1 MNGIRHTA
9 AASAGWLGVDWGS
22 IGLVFVVGL
31 VATLVIV
38 GLYTAGIRLLAVGA
52 PDIRLGAE
60 GDPEGREAVVSERV
74 GTRPLAATIGGYA
87 CFVGFAAA
95 VIYGVYLVIPAFH
108 GH

>member
-9 AASAGWLGVDWGS
+9 SASAGWLGVDWGS

-52 PDIRLGAE
+52 PDIQVGAD
-60 GDPEGREAVVSERV
+60 GDPEGQDAVVSARV
-74 GTRPLAATIGGYA
+74 GTRPVAATIGGFA
-87 CFVGFAAA
+87 CFAGFAAA
-95 VIYGVYLVIPAFH
+95 VLVGVYLVIPAFH